1 MAIFSLT
8 KRAMTDLV
16 DIGRYTQEHWGPEQ
30 RNKYLTMLDSCF
42 QQLAEIPTKGRDCS
56 YIRHGYRK
64 MNVGSHVVFYRQNEV
79 MRLRS
84 SVYCMDVW
92 ILRQNFLRP
101 KINRLGSKRF
111 YRGQTPNALA

>member
-8 KRAMTDLV
+8 KRAMTDLE

-56 YIRHGYRK
+56 NIRHGYRK
-64 MNVGSHVVFYRQNEV
+64 MNVGSHVVFYRQK
-79 MRLRS
+79 RS
-84 SVYCMDVW
+84 DEIEIVRVLHGRMD
-92 ILRQNFLRP
+92 IEIKFSSPQD
-101 KINRLGSKRF
+101 
-111 YRGQTPNALA
+111 